1 LNFTIKSNLK
11 KIAHV
16 LLEDASDTIKNTN
29 DTDKAIICLN
39 LVLGQLQN
47 VTNYNSFSSV
57 QTALVFIDDT
67 IQALKD
73 HDTSNA
79 LLRLNLANQELGIG
93 NNFKIMP
100 LNTNIKNS
108 TIAVQWQIQRIP
120 PSNFLTYAD
129 PTFDYS
135 IDYPH
140 DWRILRFQ
148 SQPDTTAIWSKIVT
162 VLIIC
167 CK

>member
-1 LNFTIKSNLK
+1 MGMS
-11 KIAHV
+11 
-16 LLEDASDTIKNTN
+16 
-29 DTDKAIICLN
+29 C
-39 LVLGQLQN
+39 
-47 VTNYNSFSSV
+47 SV
-57 QTALVFIDDT
+57 SA
-67 IQALKD
+67 
-73 HDTSNA
+73 
-79 LLRLNLANQELGIG
+79 
-93 NNFKIMP
+93 
-100 LNTNIKNS
+100 S
-108 TIAVQWQIQRIP
+108 TIAVQSQIQRIP

-129 PTFDYS
+129 PTFGYS